1 MALKGPVNNNFASK
15 IFNNKI
21 SRQIFLVNF
30 CSIKARL
37 PWQSKW
43 GSHRRDDVLSPF
55 LFLSGH
61 LIHTSAH
68 LLIICEKIPQPI
80 L

>member
-37 PWQSKW
+37 PWQSKR
-43 GSHRRDDVLSPF
+43 GSHRRDDVLPPF

-61 LIHTSAH
+61 LSHTSAQ